1 MAAGIGP
8 FGIGMQLRRLTAI
21 ALVGGLSLPAR
32 SQEPIRLFAP
42 VPAGK
47 IAPLEPPAQR
57 VALSP
62 PSTLLI
68 RPTPAIRGSLSE
80 DGRPARRIS
89 PAADPPWRT
98 APQSVHQTAPP
109 AADWQDVAPTQP
121 VSPGVVRS
129 AAR

>member
-1 MAAGIGP
+1 
-8 FGIGMQLRRLTAI
+8 MQLRRLTAI
-21 ALVGGLSLPAR
+21 ALVIGGLSLPAR

-62 PSTLLI
+62 PRVLLV

-80 DGRPARRIS
+80 DGRPAKRIS
-89 PAADPPWRT
+89 PAADAPWRT
-98 APQSVHQTAPP
+98 APQDVHQTAPP
-109 AADWQDVAPTQP
+109 ADWQNVAPTQP
-121 VSPGVVRS
+121 VSPRVVRS